1 MSKTASGGLIE
12 LCEGVRQWRKREG
25 GGRGKRVPK
34 ELWEQAIVVARVE
47 GLHSTARATRLNYD
61 RLKQRI
67 SDADEAVRALGAG
80 KAERATARAGG
91 HRARQR
97 TPEAAGARFIALQV
111 APGRAGHPTTI
122 ELVGR
127 HGHQMRIEVQGEV
140 DLSGLVQAFGS
151 MQS

>member
-1 MSKTASGGLIE
+1 MSKTASRALIE

-34 ELWEQAIVVARVE
+34 ALWEQAIVVARVE
-47 GLHSTARATRLNYD
+47 GVHSTARATRLNYD

-80 KAERATARAGG
+80 EAERATARAGG
-91 HRARQR
+91 QR

-122 ELVGR
+122 ELVGH

-151 MQS
+151 MQP